1 MKKKPLIILVL
12 VVVAIVVFYVL
23 IQKGV
28 IKLESYSDTE
38 KEKEITSIKAIP
50 LLESNKVYVYH
61 GSSLEKDAE
70 GYDQTEGDF
79 IECGYSTINF
89 EVSDSYRKSNA
100 DKTRVV
106 WVSES
111 DERKVPTLDANN
123 GDKLVYS
130 YLSTR
135 EILPISLERYYN
147 NGYTIGV
154 SNLKPDDGGHII
166 LSVSSKEKDAKSYVN
181 IQSDAMQ
188 VNELAQQFE
197 DGVIYLDAI
206 GGKKLSGDNL
216 TAGGAVQ
223 GLEKGG
229 SYVCNFYTGTYF
241 QDFVLTSDHVCY
253 SGFPDEFFNLYRYN
267 FLHSNIIEIEIPD
280 FFKSGYYFVNGL
292 GMIRYIAKGDTADS
306 PTDTPNVEKDEDG
319 NILNPEIFSYGKL
332 NTSSSSGA
340 KEITTPSAKET
351 VEGAA
356 STEPIRRYTY
366 TNGEGRKALITV
378 NISGSPVNGTP
389 AQIAVTDPNGK
400 TTTIDENNGSAA
412 YQGEAAGLYQIIVS
426 NVAGR
431 DVSLVTE

>member
-229 SYVCNFYTGTYF
+229 S
-241 QDFVLTSDHVCY
+241 
-253 SGFPDEFFNLYRYN
+253 
-267 FLHSNIIEIEIPD
+267 
-280 FFKSGYYFVNGL
+280 
-292 GMIRYIAKGDTADS
+292 
-306 PTDTPNVEKDEDG
+306 
-319 NILNPEIFSYGKL
+319 
-332 NTSSSSGA
+332 
-340 KEITTPSAKET
+340 
-351 VEGAA
+351 
-356 STEPIRRYTY
+356 
-366 TNGEGRKALITV
+366 
-378 NISGSPVNGTP
+378 
-389 AQIAVTDPNGK
+389 
-400 TTTIDENNGSAA
+400 
-412 YQGEAAGLYQIIVS
+412 
-426 NVAGR
+426 
-431 DVSLVTE
+431 